1 MIPPE
6 TLHAPAGSPRRS
18 RERGL
23 AGSAG
28 LSWVEEMDKA
38 SSSDPTAQVVSASAS
53 RPGAEE
59 PLAALELRVLGCLI
73 EKELATPDI
82 YPLSLNALLN
92 ACNQRNNRAPVMSVE
107 SPEVEA
113 AIERLRER
121 RLVSRFVGA
130 DARVPKFK
138 QTFELVYPVSGEARV
153 LLAELML
160 RGPQTTAALRAN
172 AERLRPLPDLEAV
185 EAMLADLATRAP
197 APLVTKLARVPGQ
210 KEARWA
216 QLLGGEPAPGDAGA
230 TAAEPLRV
238 SLVLPPEA
246 ERRIA
251 ALEAEVVRLA
261 SELTRLR
268 SALGE

>member
-1 MIPPE
+1 
-6 TLHAPAGSPRRS
+6 
-18 RERGL
+18 
-23 AGSAG
+23 
-28 LSWVEEMDKA
+28 MDKA
-38 SSSDPTAQVVSASAS
+38 PSSDLATHVVPASAAE
-53 RPGAEE
+53 PGIGQ
-59 PLAALELRVLGCLI
+59 PLSALELRVLGCLI

-107 SPEVEA
+107 APEVEA

-138 QTFELVYPVSGEARV
+138 QTFELVYPVGAEARV

-172 AERLRPLPDLEAV
+172 AERLHPLPDLAEI

-197 APLVTKLARVPGQ
+197 AALVTKLSRVPGQ

-216 QLLGGEPAPGDAGA
+216 QLLGGEPAAAEAGA
-230 TAAEPLRV
+230 PGEPLKV

-251 ALEAEVVRLA
+251 TLEAEVARLA
-261 SELTRLR
+261 SELMRLR
-268 SALGE
+268 AALGE